1 MLQIKYKRRKRKKQ
15 KEIDNK
21 VINKTHQVN
30 YINNIKGKRFEREI
44 IEKDK
49 IHK

>member
-21 VINKTHQVN
+21 VINKIHQVN
-30 YINNIKGKRFEREI
+30 YINVNV
-44 IEKDK
+44 
-49 IHK
+49 